1 MYAVEFT
8 AKIKDGIIELPKKFR
23 DKVTDSVKVIILKEE
38 PAATSEKVSGRDII
52 DKLLTK
58 PLHVKGFRPLK
69 RDEIYE
75 R

>member
-1 MYAVEFT
+1 MYAVQFT

-38 PAATSEKVSGRDII
+38 STAISEKVSGRDII
-52 DKLLTK
+52 DKLLTR

>member
-23 DKVTDSVKVIILKEE
+23 DKVTDSVKVIILKE
-38 PAATSEKVSGRDII
+38 ATATTSEKASGRDII

-58 PLHVKGFRPLK
+58 PLHIKGFKPFK

>member
-23 DKVTDSVKVIILKEE
+23 DKVTDSVKVIILKE
-38 PAATSEKVSGRDII
+38 ATASTSEKASRRDII
-52 DKLLTK
+52 DNLLAK
-58 PLHVKGFRPLK
+58 PLHIKRFKPFK